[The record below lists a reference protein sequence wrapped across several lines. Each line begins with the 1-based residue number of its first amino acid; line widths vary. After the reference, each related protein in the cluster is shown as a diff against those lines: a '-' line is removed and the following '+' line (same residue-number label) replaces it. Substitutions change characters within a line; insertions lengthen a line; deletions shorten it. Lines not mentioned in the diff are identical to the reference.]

1 MGILPTPDL
10 SHLHALDE
18 IEVMMVCLGNICRS
32 PMAAAVLATRA
43 REIDRKRIIV
53 TSSGTSSWHTGQ
65 GPNPPSKRVWERA
78 GYSYDHS
85 ASQISAERIQNSD
98 LVLVMDSSNH
108 SDVLAI
114 ADPKNHSKIFYL
126 REFDFVQNDLQNDL
140 KNELEVPDPY
150 GLGDDAFE
158 RVLEMVERSVDGL
171 LNALGVAAPSD
182 TSR

>member
-53 TSSGTSSWHTGQ
+53 TSSGTSSWHIGQ

-85 ASQISAERIQNSD
+85 ASQISVARIENSD

-108 SDVLAI
+108 SEVLEI
-114 ADPKNHSKIFYL
+114 ADPKDHSKIFYL
-126 REFDFVQNDLQNDL
+126 RQFDFVQNDS